1 MRVIHEVNW
10 PMRLGMIMAALSCLC
25 LGILP
30 TMVIDWMDTLAEQL
44 TGARIATSAG
54 TLGWMWLTPV
64 APERASYSGMIVFLG
79 ILAVVVCAYLLLHV
93 RPGKIHRVPIW
104 DCGFEKINQRM
115 QYNATSFSMPIR
127 RIFGFFFS
135 IRDQVRGGLPGRA
148 CCLSKKAAL
157 LSPDKGPLLAM
168 VI

>member
-1 MRVIHEVNW
+1 
-10 PMRLGMIMAALSCLC
+10 MRLGMIMAALSCLC

-30 TMVIDWMDTLAEQL
+30 TMVIDWMDTLAAQL

-79 ILAVVVCAYLLLHV
+79 ILVVVVSAYLLLHV

-104 DCGFEKINQRM
+104 DCGFEKIN
-115 QYNATSFSMPIR
+115 
-127 RIFGFFFS
+127 
-135 IRDQVRGGLPGRA
+135 
-148 CCLSKKAAL
+148 AA
-157 LSPDKGPLLAM
+157 DA
-168 VI
+168 V